1 LILRILVATDQ
12 WFPAFTGG
20 AARFAAEQAAQLA
33 AAGHEVHVLAPEGM
47 DLPHPLQR
55 AGSIKRLGLP
65 STFADPVATFVAARA
80 ARGTRFDVVLAHQV
94 TTAYGSTR
102 ALAGTPLV
110 FVFHASAAREAQLR
124 GTGGSKREQ
133 LKTAVLRRVLAWL
146 ERRVAASAAAIVPL
160 SEYSNRLLA
169 EDHATAGGR
178 IERLSGAVDTS
189 FFCPEEPDLLDP
201 QPSLLVVRR
210 LEDGLGV
217 EQALEAVAE
226 LTAEGPLAV
235 NLAGDGPAAAR
246 LKAHAHD
253 LGLGE
258 TVKFLGN
265 VPSSELVAWYR
276 RSHAVLIPPA
286 PHEGFGLA
294 ALEAL
299 ACARPA
305 VGHGGALSTL
315 LGDLDESLVAK
326 NGSPAAL
333 ATAVRQALGLAGDPA
348 FRDRCRAYAVENF
361 SWSSVVPRWNA
372 LLEQVAGP
380 SG

>member
-1 LILRILVATDQ
+1 M
-12 WFPAFTGG
+12 
-20 AARFAAEQAAQLA
+20 
-33 AAGHEVHVLAPEGM
+33 LAPGGM
-47 DLPHPLQR
+47 DIPHPLQR
-55 AGSIKRLGLP
+55 AGSINRLGLP
-65 STFADPVATFVAARA
+65 ATFADPVATFVAARA
-80 ARGTRFDVVLAHQV
+80 ARRTRFDVVLAHQV
-94 TTAYGSTR
+94 TTAYGCAR

-110 FVFHASAAREAQLR
+110 FVFHASAAREARVR
-124 GTGGSKREQ
+124 GTVGGKREW
-133 LKTAVLRRVLAWL
+133 LKAAVLARVLAWL
-146 ERRVAASAAAIVPL
+146 EHRVAASAAAIVPL

-169 EDHATAGGR
+169 EDQPTAGGR

-189 FFCPEEPDLLDP
+189 VFRPEEPDVLDP

-226 LTAEGPLAV
+226 LAADGPLVV
-235 NLAGDGPAAAR
+235 NVAGDGPAAAR
-246 LKAHAHD
+246 LKARARD
-253 LGLGE
+253 LGLGD
-258 TVKFLGN
+258 TVRFLGN

-305 VGHGGALSTL
+305 VGHGGALSAL
-315 LGDLDESLVAK
+315 LGNLDESLVATD
-326 NGSPAAL
+326 GSPQAL
-333 ATAVRQALGLAGDPA
+333 AAAVRRALGLAGDPA
-348 FRDRCRAYAVENF
+348 FRGRCRAYALENF
-361 SWSSVVPRWNA
+361 SWSRVVPRWNA

-380 SG
+380 RA